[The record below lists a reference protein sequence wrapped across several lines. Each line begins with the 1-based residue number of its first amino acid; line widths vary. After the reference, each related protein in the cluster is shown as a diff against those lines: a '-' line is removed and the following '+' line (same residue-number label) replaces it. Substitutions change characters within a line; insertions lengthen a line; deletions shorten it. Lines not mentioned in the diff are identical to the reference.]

1 MSFILTALLKLID
14 RNPAIANLVDTLKHV
29 GTTSRIEVPD
39 AVKPYLI
46 AAVHHH
52 IKRPVLVVTSQPE
65 EAKNL
70 FEQITCWTGTD
81 AVRLFPEPDALPYQR
96 VVTNSTTEAERLEAL
111 ALLAKPYGNI
121 PLVVTSIPAVLHKTP
136 SAGEFINAC
145 HHIKSGEKTDLL
157 YLLRRWEQIGYRSDT
172 LVEIPGTMSRRGG
185 ILDIFPPASDMPFR
199 LEFLG
204 NTIESIRTFD
214 PVSQRSLSKVNSIS
228 ICPATEVFLPL
239 KMDPLQLNRVIEKLD
254 YKGCSAEIC
263 RQFEQELEMLS
274 DRQRPRNLPFYAPLF
289 NNDTILQYLPPNGLL
304 ILDEPDL
311 QKQTAEIFDR
321 EMSDL
326 RAQRIQSGELPES
339 YPRPYF
345 GWGEISPVI
354 DGKSRLILAAF
365 GISETETVPSGFSV
379 FPGFGGQLPQFI
391 EKVKQLLKQKR
402 RLVITSYQAGRL
414 EELFDEAGLTVTP
427 TTEIK
432 QLPLP
437 GSITLVQGSLSAG
450 WSLNNETYVFT
461 DAEIF
466 GFVKRNRLVHKHP
479 VARHKMYTDF
489 VPGDFVVH
497 IEHGIG
503 KFAGVINMGNNGKQR
518 EYLVLK
524 YAAGDKLYV
533 PTDQIDRVTRYI
545 GAGEKPPVLTRLGTQ
560 EWSQTKKRVKE
571 SVENVAKDLL
581 ALYAAR
587 EALPGFAFTPD
598 NLWQQE
604 FEASFPYIETPDQID
619 AVNRVKEDME
629 KPKPMDRLVCGDVG
643 YGKTEIAVRAAFKA
657 VMDGKQVAVL
667 VPTTILAQQHYN
679 TFRERMEAFPVQ
691 IDMLSRF
698 RTNKEQKAALAG
710 LADGNVDICIG
721 THRLIQ
727 KDVEFKNL
735 GLLIIDEE
743 QRFGVAHKEYLKKL
757 RRDVH
762 VLTLSATPIPRTLH
776 MALVGVR
783 DMSTIET
790 PPEARL
796 PIKTY
801 IAEYDDRLVREA
813 ILKEMERNGQ
823 VFFVH
828 NRVQS
833 IYQMAAKLQILVPE
847 ARVSVA
853 HGRMREGEL
862 EKVMTEFIAGKTDV
876 LVCSTIIE
884 SGLDMPNVNTMIVN
898 RADKFGLTQL
908 YQLRGRIGRGTN
920 LAYAYFLYDKGKNI
934 SPTAEKR
941 LKTIYEATELGA
953 GFGIALKDLEI
964 RGAGTLL
971 GIRQSGYISSVGF
984 ELYLRLLGQAVEEL
998 KSKRAGTDGEKV
1010 KQLELPETTIDLPLP
1025 AYIPGDYIADVD
1037 TRIALYQSLSKADAR
1052 QIERLAGDFKDR
1064 FGAPPAEV
1072 NNLLYAVR
1080 LKALAANAVIE
1091 SISTEDGRI
1100 VIRRFRGMPFNRY
1113 KLRDFMREGIDIGI
1127 THLYID
1133 PKLVGDWPVVLE
1145 EVVRRVIS

>member
-1 MSFILTALLKLID
+1 MSFKLTELLKTGQNNPDMARLIG
-14 RNPAIANLVDTLKHV
+14 LLKDGV
-29 GTTSRIEVPD
+29 NSRIAVPE
-39 AVKPYLI
+39 AAKPYLV
-46 AAVHHH
+46 ALVHQQL
-52 IKRPVLVVTSQPE
+52 KRLVMVVTSQPE
-65 EAKNL
+65 GAKKL
-70 FEQITCWTGTD
+70 FEQITYWTGTD
-81 AVRLFPEPDALPYQR
+81 NIRLFPEPDALPYQR
-96 VVTNSTTEAERLEAL
+96 VVTDSTTEAERLDTL
-111 ALLAKPYGNI
+111 ATLAKPKGNI
-121 PLVVTSIPAVLHKTP
+121 PLVVASLPAILYKTM
-136 SAGEFINAC
+136 SNSEFLNAC
-145 HHIKSGEKTDLL
+145 YTIKTGEKIDPLTLL
-157 YLLRRWEQIGYRSDT
+157 SRWEQIGYRNDT
-172 LVEIPGTMSRRGG
+172 LVEIPGMMSRRGG
-185 ILDIFPPASDMPFR
+185 IVDIFPPTSDLPFR

-214 PVSQRSLSKVNSIS
+214 PVSQRSLSRVNSILV
-228 ICPATEVFLPL
+228 CPATEVFLPL
-239 KMDPLQLNRVIEKLD
+239 RMDSVQLEQVIKKID
-254 YKGCSAEIC
+254 YKGCSAEAC
-263 RQFEQELEMLS
+263 HQFEQELEMLLN
-274 DRQRPRNLPFYAPLF
+274 RQRPRNLPFYAPLF
-289 NNDTILQYLPPNGLL
+289 NKDSILNYLPQNTLL
-304 ILDEPDL
+304 ILDEPEL
-311 QKQTAEIFDR
+311 QKHAAENFDR
-321 EMSDL
+321 EINEL
-326 RAQRIQSGELPES
+326 RIQRIQSGELPES
-339 YPRPYF
+339 YPKPYF
-345 GWGEISPVI
+345 GWEEIQDLIST
-354 DGKSRLILAAF
+354 KKRLDFAAF
-365 GISETETVPSGFSV
+365 GISDTESVSLGFSIIS
-379 FPGFGGQLPQFI
+379 GFGGQLNSFTN
-391 EKVKQLLKQKR
+391 KMKQLVNEKKR
-402 RLVITSYQAGRL
+402 IIITSYQASRL
-414 EELFDEAGLTVTP
+414 AEIFDEAGITVTP
-427 TTEIK
+427 ETEIK
-432 QLPLP
+432 QLPVP
-437 GSITLVQGSLSAG
+437 GSIILIRGSLAAG
-450 WSLNNETYVFT
+450 WSLNDETYVFT

-466 GFVKRNRLVHKHP
+466 GFVKQTRQLRKRP
-479 VARHKMYTDF
+479 VSRHKLYTDF

-503 KFAGVINMGNNGKQR
+503 KFAGVINMGTNGKQR

-581 ALYAAR
+581 TLYAAR
-587 EALPGFAFTPD
+587 EALPGFAFAPD
-598 NLWQQE
+598 SLWQQE
-604 FEASFPYIETPDQID
+604 FEASFPYVETPDQVD

-657 VMDGKQVAVL
+657 VTDGKQVAVL
-667 VPTTILAQQHYN
+667 VPTTILAQQHFN
-679 TFRERMEAFPVQ
+679 TFRERMEAFPVR

-698 RTNKEQKAALAG
+698 RTGKEQKTALTG
-710 LADGNVDICIG
+710 LADGSIDICIG

-727 KDVEFKNL
+727 KDVKFKNL

-743 QRFGVAHKEYLKKL
+743 QRFGVAHKEFLKKM
-757 RRDVH
+757 RHDVH

-790 PPEARL
+790 PPEDRL
-796 PIKTY
+796 PIKTF

-833 IYQMAAKLQILVPE
+833 IYQTAAKLQMLVPE
-847 ARVSVA
+847 ARVAVG

-862 EKVMTEFIAGKTDV
+862 EKVMTDFIEARCDV

-934 SPTAEKR
+934 SPTAERR

-953 GFGIALKDLEI
+953 GFGIAMKDLEI

-971 GIRQSGYISSVGF
+971 GVRQSGFISAVGF
-984 ELYLRLLGQAVEEL
+984 ELYSQLLGQAVEEL
-998 KSKRAGTDGEKV
+998 KSKRSGIDREKE
-1010 KQLELPETTIDLPLP
+1010 KQPKLPETIIDLPLP
-1025 AYIPGDYIADVD
+1025 AFIPGNYIEDID
-1037 TRIALYQSLSKADAR
+1037 TRIALYQRLVKADAK
-1052 QIERLAGDFKDR
+1052 QIELMSADLKDR
-1064 FGAPPAEV
+1064 FGSPPVEV

-1080 LKALAANAVIE
+1080 LKALATKAAIE
-1091 SISTEDGRI
+1091 SISTEDGQI
-1100 VIRRFRGMPFNRY
+1100 VVRRFPGMPFNRY
-1113 KLRDFMREGIDIGI
+1113 KLRDFIREGIDIGI
-1127 THLYID
+1127 THLYINS
-1133 PKLVGDWPVVLE
+1133 KLVRDWPVVLE
-1145 EVVRRVIS
+1145 EIVKSN